1 MSVTAPVYREMF
13 LLMSIDILLSFSA
26 DAILSMRS
34 VSRKCEIFFS
44 FIFLS
49 KLVVNFQCESKHYL
63 QLFLVGSTAHD
74 E

>member
-1 MSVTAPVYREMF
+1 
-13 LLMSIDILLSFSA
+13 MSIDILLSFSA

-49 KLVVNFQCESKHYL
+49 KLVVNRVAH
-63 QLFLVGSTAHD
+63 FLVFEFPAGKQ
-74 E
+74 EK